1 MKWYTIEYRIFE
13 KNKGKPNFVVIDVDL
28 ALKKRRLQ

>member
-1 MKWYTIEYRIFE
+1 MQYRIFE

-28 ALKKRRLQ
+28 ALKKHRL